1 MKCKCFNIRVKENI
15 INYDEIELND
25 FINKVD
31 VKQISASLV
40 KERSTY
46 WSILV
51 FYDYKKQQV

>member
-1 MKCKCFNIRVKENI
+1 
-15 INYDEIELND
+15 LND